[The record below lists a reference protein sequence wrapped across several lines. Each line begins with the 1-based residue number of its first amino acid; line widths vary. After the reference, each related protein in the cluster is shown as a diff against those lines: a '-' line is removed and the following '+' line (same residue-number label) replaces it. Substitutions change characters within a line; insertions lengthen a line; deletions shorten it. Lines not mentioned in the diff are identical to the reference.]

1 MLRIMKKLYT
11 AVCKFFFPLFL
22 FSCLP
27 AVMAFFLS
35 FFFLHSCRKADRDT
49 DTSTDMVSD
58 NAFSAYFFNDI
69 FKQAH
74 QLALSDS
81 SMNDIGSYFIS
92 DTLCIDTIIHT
103 NTPGYFPDTI
113 TVNYGSGNGTACAD
127 GKLRR
132 GKLKV
137 IFTGKY
143 GETLKNC
150 TVYPENYYLNDYKIE
165 GKMIIA
171 CRGRNSANN
180 LYCSV
185 TVSDGIVSNDSIR
198 LEYYAP
204 SNGQSTG
211 FQREWISGELT
222 PEVSDDVFQLTGTY
236 GGTASKGTAYKSEIT
251 SAMKDQADCKWIV
264 SGKEKLTPSNLSP
277 REVDYGSGCDNKA
290 VVTINGKMFEITL
303 LP

>member
-11 AVCKFFFPLFL
+11 AFCKFFFSLFL

-49 DTSTDMVSD
+49 DTATGMVSD

-69 FKQAH
+69 FRQAH
-74 QLALSDS
+74 HLALSDS
-81 SMNDIGSYFIS
+81 SMNDIGSFFIA

-113 TVNYGSGNGTACAD
+113 TLNYGQENGAACSDGN
-127 GKLRR
+127 LRR

-137 IFTGKY
+137 VFNGKY
-143 GETLKNC
+143 GMGSKGFII
-150 TVYPENYYLNDYKIE
+150 YPENYYLNDYKTE
-165 GKMIIA
+165 GKMVVT
-171 CRGRNSANN
+171 CKGRNAANN
-180 LYCSV
+180 IYCSV
-185 TVSDGIVSNDSIR
+185 EISDGVVSNDSMR
-198 LEYYAP
+198 MEYYAP
-204 SNGQSTG
+204 YNGQS

-222 PEVSDDVFQLTGTY
+222 SPVSDDVFQLSGAY
-236 GGTASKGTAYKSEIT
+236 GGTASMGTTYKSQIA
-251 SAMKDQADCKWIV
+251 SALQDRTDCKWMAGGQEI
-264 SGKEKLTPSNLSP
+264 LTPSNLSP
-277 REVDYGSGCDNKA
+277 REIDYGSGCDNKA
-290 VVTINGKMFEITL
+290 MVTINGKEFEVTF